1 MTNQITFYDTTMRDG
16 EQTIGVNFTIDEKIK
31 LAQALEKY
39 GVSAI
44 EAGFPAAS
52 EKDFDAVVE
61 ISKVVHTAKVVGLA
75 RLVRQD
81 IDAVVAATQQ
91 AKHPM
96 IHVFIATSPVHR
108 TYKLHMSPSEIIEK
122 VISDIRYTKTMMSEI
137 IFSPEDA
144 TRTEP
149 EFLARVIQAAIES
162 GATMINIPD
171 TVGYAT
177 PYEYGELFEYL
188 REHVRDFD
196 QVTWA
201 THTHN
206 DLGMANANALAGIM
220 HGATEIQGTI
230 NSIGERAGNVDIIEA
245 AAAIYVRRQTFAKQ
259 TAIILEQSKHISD
272 IVAQAT
278 HMPVAKNK
286 PIMGRNA
293 FAHESGIHQDGYLK
307 NPETYEILRPE
318 MVGTQASL
326 PLGKLS
332 GSHAIMNQLL
342 SLGYQISRQDM
353 VTILPI
359 FKRIAEKTLTVSDQQ
374 MQDMMT
380 MIQTNKM
387 MGAIH
392 E

>member
-122 VISDIRYTKTMMSEI
+122 VISDIHYTKTMMSEI

-230 NSIGERAGNVDIIEA
+230 NGIGERAGNVDIIEA

-332 GSHAIMNQLL
+332 GSHAVMN
-342 SLGYQISRQDM
+342 
-353 VTILPI
+353 
-359 FKRIAEKTLTVSDQQ
+359 
-374 MQDMMT
+374 
-380 MIQTNKM
+380 
-387 MGAIH
+387 
-392 E
+392 

>member
-52 EKDFDAVVE
+52 KKDFDAVVE

-188 REHVRDFD
+188 REYVRDFD

-230 NSIGERAGNVDIIEA
+230 NGIGERAGNVDIIEA

-332 GSHAIMNQLL
+332 GSHAVMNQLL

-359 FKRIAEKTLTVSDQQ
+359 FKRIAEKTSTVSDQQ

>member
-230 NSIGERAGNVDIIEA
+230 NGIGERAGNVDIIEA

-332 GSHAIMNQLL
+332 GSHAVMNQLL
-342 SLGYQISRQDM
+342 SLGYHISRQDM
-353 VTILPI
+353 VTILLI
-359 FKRIAEKTLTVSDQQ
+359 FKRIAEKTSTVSDQQ

>member
-230 NSIGERAGNVDIIEA
+230 NGIGERAGNVDIIEA

-318 MVGTQASL
+318 MVGTQATL

-332 GSHAIMNQLL
+332 GSHAVMNQLL

-359 FKRIAEKTLTVSDQQ
+359 FKRIAEKTSTVSDQQ

>member
-1 MTNQITFYDTTMRDG
+1 MTNQITFYDPTMRDG

-44 EAGFPAAS
+44 EAGFPATS
-52 EKDFDAVVE
+52 KKDFDAVVE

-108 TYKLHMSPSEIIEK
+108 TYKLHMSPSAIIEK

-230 NSIGERAGNVDIIEA
+230 NGIGERAGNVDIIEA

-286 PIMGRNA
+286 PIMGSNA
-293 FAHESGIHQDGYLK
+293 FAHDSGSHQDGYLK

-332 GSHAIMNQLL
+332 GSHAVMNQLL

-359 FKRIAEKTLTVSDQQ
+359 FKRIAEKTSTVSDQQ

>member
-230 NSIGERAGNVDIIEA
+230 NGIGERAGNVDIIEA

-332 GSHAIMNQLL
+332 GSHAVMNQLL
-342 SLGYQISRQDM
+342 SLWAI
-353 VTILPI
+353 I
-359 FKRIAEKTLTVSDQQ
+359 FLVKIW
-374 MQDMMT
+374 
-380 MIQTNKM
+380 
-387 MGAIH
+387 
-392 E
+392 

>member
-52 EKDFDAVVE
+52 KKDFDAVVE

-230 NSIGERAGNVDIIEA
+230 NGIGERAGNVDIIEA

-332 GSHAIMNQLL
+332 GSHAVMNQLL

-359 FKRIAEKTLTVSDQQ
+359 FKRIAEKTSTVSDQQ

>member
-230 NSIGERAGNVDIIEA
+230 NGIGERAGNVDIIEA

-359 FKRIAEKTLTVSDQQ
+359 FKRIAEKTSTVSDQQ

>member
-1 MTNQITFYDTTMRDG
+1 M
-16 EQTIGVNFTIDEKIK
+16 
-31 LAQALEKY
+31 
-39 GVSAI
+39 
-44 EAGFPAAS
+44 
-52 EKDFDAVVE
+52 
-61 ISKVVHTAKVVGLA
+61 
-75 RLVRQD
+75 
-81 IDAVVAATQQ
+81 
-91 AKHPM
+91 
-96 IHVFIATSPVHR
+96 
-108 TYKLHMSPSEIIEK
+108 
-122 VISDIRYTKTMMSEI
+122 
-137 IFSPEDA
+137 
-144 TRTEP
+144 
-149 EFLARVIQAAIES
+149 
-162 GATMINIPD
+162 
-171 TVGYAT
+171 
-177 PYEYGELFEYL
+177 
-188 REHVRDFD
+188 
-196 QVTWA
+196 TWA

-230 NSIGERAGNVDIIEA
+230 NGIGERAGNVDIIEA

-293 FAHESGIHQDGYLK
+293 FAHESGIHQDGHLK

-332 GSHAIMNQLL
+332 GSHAVMNQLL
-342 SLGYQISRQDM
+342 SLGYHISRQDM

-359 FKRIAEKTLTVSDQQ
+359 FKRIAEKTSTVSDQQ